1 MIQEVYYMS
10 LLVSVSNVHAKRQA
24 RIQDNNARDS
34 VIATATPSH
43 HNGTVF
49 IYHIVF
55 QVSPTQ

>member
-1 MIQEVYYMS
+1 MS

-24 RIQDNNARDS
+24 RIQDNNARDP

-43 HNGTVF
+43 HNGTEF